1 MHANPYRPNL
11 LELGVLLFWPPPP
24 WDDTKRHFTQ
34 FITTHSTADAE
45 GIAVKFIANF
55 WKGSCNSLVLIYTNP
70 VVSRYHLGW
79 KAVNRA
85 FLRIPKW
92 TSTLQC
98 NGLSW
103 QLLLQFSN
111 YSGAFQSQEPP
122 SFLQNYPQKVIQV
135 ILLPGS
141 APLHGGWYPPRIS
154 GTTTHVVAD
163 LAGPCF
169 TQRP

>member
-1 MHANPYRPNL
+1 MHANPYRPVSAGAWRPL
-11 LELGVLLFWPPPP
+11 VSATTTLG
-24 WDDTKRHFTQ
+24 RHKEAFTQ
-34 FITTHSTADAE
+34 FITTHRIADAE

-122 SFLQNYPQKVIQV
+122 SFLQSYPQMQV
-135 ILLPGS
+135 ILLPGKRTFTWWVIS
-141 APLHGGWYPPRIS
+141 PTYFRNHDPRR
-154 GTTTHVVAD
+154 VVAD